1 MSPEAW
7 AFCGV
12 LAAQV
17 VTLIVGV
24 LQTRRADNT
33 AEIAALAKDVS
44 AVQADVVTVKV
55 DVVETKT
62 EVKNLKGWVGSI
74 DRRLS
79 P

>member
-12 LAAQV
+12 LVTQV
-17 VTLIVGV
+17 VAVIVGIS
-24 LQTRRADNT
+24 QSRRADNSD
-33 AEIAALAKDVS
+33 EIAALAKDLN
-44 AVQADVVTVKV
+44 TVKV

-79 P
+79 T